1 MWQSMGYAEGPSDEG
16 HAAET
21 RVALGAATGDKEGGV
36 PGGR

>member
-1 MWQSMGYAEGPSDEG
+1 MGQSMGDVEGPSVEG

-21 RVALGAATGDKEGGV
+21 RVSPGAATGDKEGGV